1 MAAAPRDAVVQY
13 PGGIRVRYR
22 WAGSGQGD
30 EVFALS
36 EAGGPLLDLG
46 IVAAEAPDA
55 VCRAELRVDTP
66 AGPWTVRL
74 ASSIFDDP
82 SALLWDEPGLLV
94 VKYGFVTYGLGARSG
109 DLLWSH
115 RSRTPLVAV
124 LGSPRLR
131 NVIAQ
136 SEIETFALDAAGEV
150 VWRLGHSDVVAAAE
164 LVAGRLVLT
173 SYGGQVTALDPA
185 TGRPAGL
192 GTGGG

>member
-46 IVAAEAPDA
+46 SVAADAPDA

-74 ASSIFDDP
+74 ASTRAPCCGTSP
-82 SALLWDEPGLLV
+82 AC
-94 VKYGFVTYGLGARSG
+94 
-109 DLLWSH
+109 WS
-115 RSRTPLVAV
+115 
-124 LGSPRLR
+124 
-131 NVIAQ
+131 
-136 SEIETFALDAAGEV
+136 
-150 VWRLGHSDVVAAAE
+150 
-164 LVAGRLVLT
+164 
-173 SYGGQVTALDPA
+173 
-185 TGRPAGL
+185 
-192 GTGGG
+192 